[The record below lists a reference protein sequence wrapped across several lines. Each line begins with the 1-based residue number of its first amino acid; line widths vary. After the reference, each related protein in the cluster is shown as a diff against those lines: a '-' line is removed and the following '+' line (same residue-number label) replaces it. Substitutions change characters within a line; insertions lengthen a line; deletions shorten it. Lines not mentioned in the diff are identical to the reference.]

1 MTEKP
6 SEELAGN
13 RRTSGGPRRSEAVEP
28 FLRGC
33 AWPSAPGVPYPRA
46 KPEGAMGRLPQDT
59 WLMAS
64 IPVGVRLELTGP
76 AEEVEVGYHC
86 AHASF
91 GYLGGGEGH
100 SFVVWRDGERLGE
113 FAAEEGEHTLR
124 LPGPAGGTSIVYL
137 PERMGP
143 TVLSISAVDGSIEPA
158 PAQPRWLCYGDSIA
172 EGWVVTSPDL
182 AWPAVIGRDHG
193 IDTVNL
199 GYAGSARGEIPSAEE
214 LAELDADV
222 ITICHGTNCWT
233 RTPHSA
239 ALFAQGLRDFV
250 TIVRQGH
257 PETPI
262 VAVSPITRP
271 DAEATPNRLGATLV
285 DLRAAFE
292 DVMGELRQAD
302 PNLTLVEGFPLV
314 SVEQLADGIHPGDEG
329 HAAMAAAIG
338 PAIAAA
344 LG

>member
-1 MTEKP
+1 MSEKP
-6 SEELAGN
+6 SEALAGD
-13 RRTSGGPRRSEAVEP
+13 RPASGGPRRTEQVEP

-59 WLMAS
+59 WMMAS

-76 AEEVEVGYHC
+76 AEEIEVGYHT
-86 AHASF
+86 AHEAF

-100 SFVVWRDGERLGE
+100 SFVVWQGDDRTIVD
-113 FAAEEGEHTLR
+113 AEVGEHTVR
-124 LPGPAGGTSIVYL
+124 LPGPAGGTAIVYL

-143 TVLSISAVDGSIEPA
+143 TVLSVDGDVSPA
-158 PAQPRWLCYGDSIA
+158 PTQPRWLCYGDSIA
-172 EGWVVTSPDL
+172 EGWVVTNPDL
-182 AWPAVIGRDHG
+182 AWPAVVGRDIG
-193 IDTVNL
+193 VDTVNL

-214 LAELDADV
+214 LAKLTGDV

-271 DAEATPNRLGATLV
+271 DAEDTPNRLGTTLV

-292 DVMGELRQAD
+292 DVMGERD
-302 PNLTLVEGFPLV
+302 DVTLVPGFPLV
-314 SVEQLADGIHPGDEG
+314 TVDQLADGIHPGDEG

-344 LG
+344 VGG